1 MNFIYKIMGVDKKP
15 DDKYKY
21 IWFTMGTACFALA
34 TLVMTIVIS
43 RLLGE
48 TQAGMFSVG
57 LSIAQWLVTIAYFE
71 IRTFQVTDV
80 RNEYSFKYYL
90 TLRILMCIITFLAS
104 IVYVVFNNYDIQKVI
119 IILLVCLYKISD
131 SIADTFEGEFQKE
144 DRIDIS
150 GKSEFYRVF
159 FSILVLVI
167 AVAVSKNLILSLIIM
182 NVVAYGMI
190 VLLDISI
197 AVKRVSVRM
206 TGDMKRLWKLVKMC
220 IPLAVSTFLSTYI
233 INSSKLS
240 VDRVLGD
247 EAQLYYTAVFMPNMV
262 INLFSGIIFKP
273 MQTAMAVNYYEK
285 KYKNFWHIISKMIL
299 IITGFTFVCE
309 VGAYVLGIPVLSW
322 LYGVNLKEYK
332 LTLLLLLLCGGI
344 NAINIIFYYVLAI
357 MRKQKYMTILYIIVC
372 LVSFLIMDTMTG
384 KMGLMGASL
393 VYLILVSLLAALLL
407 VYIII
412 QTRRNTKNE

>member
-206 TGDMKRLWKLVKMC
+206 TWDMKRLWELVKMC
-220 IPLAVSTFLSTYI
+220 VPLAVSTFLSTYI

-309 VGAYVLGIPVLSW
+309 VGAYILGIPILSW

-384 KMGLMGASL
+384 RMGLMGASL
-393 VYLILVSLLAALLL
+393 GYLILVSLLAALLL

>member
-206 TGDMKRLWKLVKMC
+206 TGDMKRLWELVKMC

-309 VGAYVLGIPVLSW
+309 VGAYILGIPILSW

-332 LTLLLLLLCGGI
+332 LTLLLLLCGGI

-384 KMGLMGASL
+384 KMGLTGASL
-393 VYLILVSLLAALLL
+393 GYLILVSLLAALLL

>member
-90 TLRILMCIITFLAS
+90 TLRIVMCIITFLAS

-197 AVKRVSVRM
+197 AVKSVSVRM
-206 TGDMKRLWKLVKMC
+206 TGDMKRLWELVKMC

-309 VGAYVLGIPVLSW
+309 VGAYILGIPVLSW

-393 VYLILVSLLAALLL
+393 GYLILVSLLAALLL

>member
-206 TGDMKRLWKLVKMC
+206 TGDMKRLWELVKMC

-233 INSSKLS
+233 VNSSKLS

-309 VGAYVLGIPVLSW
+309 VGAYILGIPVLSC

-393 VYLILVSLLAALLL
+393 GYLILVSLLAALLL

>member
-34 TLVMTIVIS
+34 TLVMTMVIS

-206 TGDMKRLWKLVKMC
+206 TGDMKRLWELVKMC

-309 VGAYVLGIPVLSW
+309 VGAYILGIPVLSW

-384 KMGLMGASL
+384 RMGLMGASL
-393 VYLILVSLLAALLL
+393 GYLILVSLLAALLL

>member
-34 TLVMTIVIS
+34 TLVMTIIIS

-206 TGDMKRLWKLVKMC
+206 TGDMKRLWELVKMC

-309 VGAYVLGIPVLSW
+309 VGAYILGIPVLSW

-332 LTLLLLLLCGGI
+332 LTLLLLLLCGGV

-357 MRKQKYMTILYIIVC
+357 MRKQKYITILYIIVC

-384 KMGLMGASL
+384 RMGLMGASL
-393 VYLILVSLLAALLL
+393 GYLILVSLLAALLL

>member
-1 MNFIYKIMGVDKKP
+1 MNFIYKIMGVDKNRMININISGLLWEQP
-15 DDKYKY
+15 VLL
-21 IWFTMGTACFALA
+21 LA
-34 TLVMTIVIS
+34 TLVMTIIIS

-206 TGDMKRLWKLVKMC
+206 TGDMKRLWELVKMC

-309 VGAYVLGIPVLSW
+309 VGAYILGIPVLSW

-332 LTLLLLLLCGGI
+332 LTLLLLLLCGGV

-357 MRKQKYMTILYIIVC
+357 MRKQKIYDNSVYHSMSGIIFNNGYYDRQDGTYGSVIRISDTCIIAGNIIV
-372 LVSFLIMDTMTG
+372 S
-384 KMGLMGASL
+384 
-393 VYLILVSLLAALLL
+393 VYHYSDQEE
-407 VYIII
+407 Y
-412 QTRRNTKNE
+412 KNE

>member
-34 TLVMTIVIS
+34 TLVMTIIIS

-104 IVYVVFNNYDIQKVI
+104 IVYIVFNNYDIQKVI

-206 TGDMKRLWKLVKMC
+206 TGDMKRLWELVKMC

-309 VGAYVLGIPVLSW
+309 VGAYILGIPVLSW

-332 LTLLLLLLCGGI
+332 LTLLLLLLCGGV

-384 KMGLMGASL
+384 RMGLMGASL
-393 VYLILVSLLAALLL
+393 GYLILVSLLAALLL

>member
-34 TLVMTIVIS
+34 TLVMTIIIS

-309 VGAYVLGIPVLSW
+309 VGAYILGIPVLSW

-384 KMGLMGASL
+384 RMGLMGASL
-393 VYLILVSLLAALLL
+393 GYLILVSLLAALLL

>member
-1 MNFIYKIMGVDKKP
+1 
-15 DDKYKY
+15 
-21 IWFTMGTACFALA
+21 MGTACFALA

-372 LVSFLIMDTMTG
+372 LVSFLIMDTMTV
-384 KMGLMGASL
+384 KMGLTGASL
-393 VYLILVSLLAALLL
+393 GYLILVSLLAALLL

>member
-21 IWFTMGTACFALA
+21 IWFTMGTASFALA
-34 TLVMTIVIS
+34 TLVMTIIIS

-206 TGDMKRLWKLVKMC
+206 TGDMKRLWELVKMC

-309 VGAYVLGIPVLSW
+309 VGAYILGIPVLSW

-332 LTLLLLLLCGGI
+332 LTLLLLLLCGGV

-384 KMGLMGASL
+384 RMGLMGASL
-393 VYLILVSLLAALLL
+393 GYLILVSLLAALLL

>member
-1 MNFIYKIMGVDKKP
+1 MNFIYKIMGVDKKQ

-206 TGDMKRLWKLVKMC
+206 TGDMKRLWELVKMC

-247 EAQLYYTAVFMPNMV
+247 EAQLYYTAVFMPNML

-309 VGAYVLGIPVLSW
+309 VGAYILGIPVLSW

-393 VYLILVSLLAALLL
+393 GYLILVSLLAALLL

>member
-104 IVYVVFNNYDIQKVI
+104 IVYVVVNNYDIQKVI

-206 TGDMKRLWKLVKMC
+206 TGDMKRLWELVKMC

-309 VGAYVLGIPVLSW
+309 VGAYILGIPVLSW

-393 VYLILVSLLAALLL
+393 GYLILVSLLAALLL

>member
-1 MNFIYKIMGVDKKP
+1 MNFIYKILGVDKKP

-34 TLVMTIVIS
+34 TLVMTIIIS

-206 TGDMKRLWKLVKMC
+206 TGDMKRLWELVKMC

-309 VGAYVLGIPVLSW
+309 VGAYILGIPVLSW

-332 LTLLLLLLCGGI
+332 LTLLLLLLCGGV

-384 KMGLMGASL
+384 RMGLMGASL
-393 VYLILVSLLAALLL
+393 GYLILVSLLAALLL

>member
-197 AVKRVSVRM
+197 AVKSVSVRM
-206 TGDMKRLWKLVKMC
+206 TGDMKRLWELVKMC

-309 VGAYVLGIPVLSW
+309 VGAYILGIPVLSW

-332 LTLLLLLLCGGI
+332 LTLLLLLLCGGV

-393 VYLILVSLLAALLL
+393 GYLILVSLLAALLL

>member
-104 IVYVVFNNYDIQKVI
+104 IVYVVVNNYDIQKVI

-206 TGDMKRLWKLVKMC
+206 TGDMKRLWELVKMC

-309 VGAYVLGIPVLSW
+309 VGAYILGIPVLSW

-332 LTLLLLLLCGGI
+332 LTLLLLLLCGGV

-393 VYLILVSLLAALLL
+393 GYLILVSLLAALLL

>member
-1 MNFIYKIMGVDKKP
+1 MVVDKKP

-21 IWFTMGTACFALA
+21 IWFTIGTACFALA

-104 IVYVVFNNYDIQKVI
+104 VVHVVFNNYDKQKVI

-206 TGDMKRLWKLVKMC
+206 TWDMKRLWELVKMC

-309 VGAYVLGIPVLSW
+309 VGAYILGIPVLSW

-393 VYLILVSLLAALLL
+393 GYLILVSLLAALLL

-412 QTRRNTKNE
+412 QSRWNTKNE

>member
-206 TGDMKRLWKLVKMC
+206 TGDMKRLWELVKMC

-309 VGAYVLGIPVLSW
+309 VGAYILGIPVLSW
-322 LYGVNLKEYK
+322 LYGVNLNEYK
-332 LTLLLLLLCGGI
+332 LTLLLLLLCGGV

-384 KMGLMGASL
+384 RMGLMGASL
-393 VYLILVSLLAALLL
+393 GYLILVSLLAALLL

>member
-309 VGAYVLGIPVLSW
+309 VGAYVVGLPVLSW

-393 VYLILVSLLAALLL
+393 GYLILVSLLAALLL

>member
-57 LSIAQWLVTIAYFE
+57 LSIAQWLLTIAYFE

-206 TGDMKRLWKLVKMC
+206 TGDMKRLWELVKMC

-309 VGAYVLGIPVLSW
+309 VGAYILGIPVLSW

-332 LTLLLLLLCGGI
+332 LTLLLLLLCGGV

-384 KMGLMGASL
+384 RMGLMGASL
-393 VYLILVSLLAALLL
+393 GYLILVSLLAALLL

>member
-190 VLLDISI
+190 VLLD
-197 AVKRVSVRM
+197 
-206 TGDMKRLWKLVKMC
+206 T
-220 IPLAVSTFLSTYI
+220 
-233 INSSKLS
+233 
-240 VDRVLGD
+240 
-247 EAQLYYTAVFMPNMV
+247 
-262 INLFSGIIFKP
+262 
-273 MQTAMAVNYYEK
+273 
-285 KYKNFWHIISKMIL
+285 
-299 IITGFTFVCE
+299 
-309 VGAYVLGIPVLSW
+309 
-322 LYGVNLKEYK
+322 
-332 LTLLLLLLCGGI
+332 
-344 NAINIIFYYVLAI
+344 
-357 MRKQKYMTILYIIVC
+357 
-372 LVSFLIMDTMTG
+372 
-384 KMGLMGASL
+384 
-393 VYLILVSLLAALLL
+393 ALLL
-407 VYIII
+407 NV
-412 QTRRNTKNE
+412 

>member
-119 IILLVCLYKISD
+119 IILIVCLYKISD

-206 TGDMKRLWKLVKMC
+206 TGDMKRLWELVKMC

-309 VGAYVLGIPVLSW
+309 VGAYILGIPVLSW

-332 LTLLLLLLCGGI
+332 LTLLLLLLCGGV

-384 KMGLMGASL
+384 RMGLMGASL
-393 VYLILVSLLAALLL
+393 GYLILVSLLAALLL

>member
-206 TGDMKRLWKLVKMC
+206 TGDMKRLWELVKMC

-309 VGAYVLGIPVLSW
+309 VGAYILGIPVLSW

-332 LTLLLLLLCGGI
+332 LTLLLLLLCGGV

-357 MRKQKYMTILYIIVC
+357 MRKQKYITILYIIVC

-384 KMGLMGASL
+384 RMGLMGASL
-393 VYLILVSLLAALLL
+393 GYLILVSLLAALLL

>member
-384 KMGLMGASL
+384 KMELMGASL
-393 VYLILVSLLAALLL
+393 GYLILVSLLAALLL

>member
-1 MNFIYKIMGVDKKP
+1 MNFIYKIMGVEKKP

-34 TLVMTIVIS
+34 TLVMTIIIS

-206 TGDMKRLWKLVKMC
+206 TGDMKRLWELVKMC

-309 VGAYVLGIPVLSW
+309 VGAYILGIPVLSW

-332 LTLLLLLLCGGI
+332 LTLLLLLLCGGV

-384 KMGLMGASL
+384 RMGLMGASL
-393 VYLILVSLLAALLL
+393 GYLILVSLLAALLL

>member
-299 IITGFTFVCE
+299 IIIGFTFVCE

-393 VYLILVSLLAALLL
+393 GYLILVSLLAALLL

>member
-34 TLVMTIVIS
+34 TLVMTIIIS

-309 VGAYVLGIPVLSW
+309 VGAYILGIPVLSW

-332 LTLLLLLLCGGI
+332 LTLLLLLLCGGV

-393 VYLILVSLLAALLL
+393 GYLILVSLLAALLL

>member
-48 TQAGMFSVG
+48 TQAGMFSGG

-206 TGDMKRLWKLVKMC
+206 TGDMKRLWELVKMC

-262 INLFSGIIFKP
+262 INLFSGMIFKP

-309 VGAYVLGIPVLSW
+309 VGAYILGIPILSW

-393 VYLILVSLLAALLL
+393 GYLILVSLLAALLL

>member
-34 TLVMTIVIS
+34 TLVMTIIIS

-206 TGDMKRLWKLVKMC
+206 TGDMKRLWELVKMC

-273 MQTAMAVNYYEK
+273 MQTAMAVNYNEK

-309 VGAYVLGIPVLSW
+309 VGAYILGIPVLSW

-332 LTLLLLLLCGGI
+332 LTLLLLLLCGGV

-384 KMGLMGASL
+384 RMGLMGASL
-393 VYLILVSLLAALLL
+393 GYLILVSLLAALLL

>member
-34 TLVMTIVIS
+34 TLVMTIIIS

-206 TGDMKRLWKLVKMC
+206 TGDMKRLWELVKMC

-332 LTLLLLLLCGGI
+332 LTLLLLLLCGGV

-384 KMGLMGASL
+384 RMGLMGASL
-393 VYLILVSLLAALLL
+393 GYLILVSLLAALLL

>member
-119 IILLVCLYKISD
+119 IILLVCLYKISY

-206 TGDMKRLWKLVKMC
+206 TGDMKRLWELVKMC

-309 VGAYVLGIPVLSW
+309 VGAYILGIPVLSW

-393 VYLILVSLLAALLL
+393 GYLILVSLLAALLL

>member
-34 TLVMTIVIS
+34 TLVMTIIIS

-206 TGDMKRLWKLVKMC
+206 TGDMKRLWELVKMC

-262 INLFSGIIFKP
+262 VNLFSGIIFKP

-309 VGAYVLGIPVLSW
+309 VGAYILGIPVLSW

-332 LTLLLLLLCGGI
+332 LTLLLLLLCGGV

-384 KMGLMGASL
+384 RMGLMGASL
-393 VYLILVSLLAALLL
+393 GYLILVSLLAALLL

>member
-90 TLRILMCIITFLAS
+90 TLRIVMCIITFLAS

-159 FSILVLVI
+159 FSILVLII

-197 AVKRVSVRM
+197 AVKRVSVRI
-206 TGDMKRLWKLVKMC
+206 TGDMKRLWELVKMC

-309 VGAYVLGIPVLSW
+309 VGAYILGIPVLSW

-393 VYLILVSLLAALLL
+393 GYLILVSLLAALLL

>member
-34 TLVMTIVIS
+34 TLVMTIIIS

-48 TQAGMFSVG
+48 TQARMFSVG

-206 TGDMKRLWKLVKMC
+206 TGDMKRLWELVKMC

-309 VGAYVLGIPVLSW
+309 VGAYILGIPVLSW

-332 LTLLLLLLCGGI
+332 LTLLLLLLCGGV

-384 KMGLMGASL
+384 RMGLMGASL
-393 VYLILVSLLAALLL
+393 GYLILVSLLAALLL

>member
-206 TGDMKRLWKLVKMC
+206 TGDMKRLWELVKMC

-240 VDRVLGD
+240 VDRGLGD

-309 VGAYVLGIPVLSW
+309 VGAYILGIPVLSW

-332 LTLLLLLLCGGI
+332 LTLLLLLLCGGV

-384 KMGLMGASL
+384 RMGLMGASL
-393 VYLILVSLLAALLL
+393 GYLILVSLLAALLL

>member
-1 MNFIYKIMGVDKKP
+1 MNFIYKIMGVDKKL

-90 TLRILMCIITFLAS
+90 TLRIVMCIITFLAS

-159 FSILVLVI
+159 FSILVLII

-197 AVKRVSVRM
+197 AVKRVSVRI
-206 TGDMKRLWKLVKMC
+206 TGDMKRLWELVKMC

-309 VGAYVLGIPVLSW
+309 VGAYILGIPVLSW
-322 LYGVNLKEYK
+322 LYGVNLKKYK

-344 NAINIIFYYVLAI
+344 NAVNIIFYYVLAI

-372 LVSFLIMDTMTG
+372 LVSFLIMDTMTVR
-384 KMGLMGASL
+384 MGLTGAAL
-393 VYLILVSLLAALLL
+393 GYLILVSLLAALLL

>member
-197 AVKRVSVRM
+197 AVKSVSVRM
-206 TGDMKRLWKLVKMC
+206 TGDMKRLWELVKMC

-309 VGAYVLGIPVLSW
+309 VGAYILGIPVLSW

-393 VYLILVSLLAALLL
+393 GYLILVSLLAALLL